1 MWPYATL
8 TDLIYYLLYTLR
20 SCEESPPA
28 KICAFFENS
37 EESWQFFEVS
47 IYFKSKKSP
56 STFSLQVFTS
66 FSNIASDDIESR
78 ASSLRLRIQR
88 IPHQTPLFLRAAQIG
103 STHSDHSN
111 GYLIGACQ
119 RWVHGRSPA
128 WVKPA
133 AELCCNS
140 QESSWDSKRDSQDK
154 CKCGASFR
162 AQMKFGVHFCQ
173 PKKLRTA
180 ACWWFSPSTW
190 AILEPY
196 QQGMNANIFATTNYK
211 REREGGNVKTIM
223 DSERNELC
231 HVC

>member
-1 MWPYATL
+1 MTTAQKASFPIETSTFNEWKATPKRPSLREDLMWPYATL

-140 QESSWDSKRDSQDK
+140 KKPRVPGTAKGILKTS
-154 CKCGASFR
+154 ASVEPLF
-162 AQMKFGVHFCQ
+162 VHKWNSVYTF
-173 PKKLRTA
+173 
-180 ACWWFSPSTW
+180 
-190 AILEPY
+190 
-196 QQGMNANIFATTNYK
+196 ANQKN
-211 REREGGNVKTIM
+211 
-223 DSERNELC
+223 
-231 HVC
+231 